1 MLATLSDTHTH
12 LDQFSPD
19 EIPGVLE
26 RAKEAGVALV
36 IAAGVTEESS
46 ARCINLA
53 EQYHEVYAGVGI
65 HPDKVQREIDEA
77 AYSRLRA
84 LALSSPRVVC
94 ISEVGLDFLEGMPD
108 LETQRQVFRQ
118 GIRLAKELDL
128 PVIFHSRESPGRPSD
143 HLETLR
149 VLREEKVWEVGGAM
163 HYFQAG
169 EDVAKGCLE
178 MGLAIS
184 VGKPLLRLPDLQE
197 VIKGVPLESLVLET
211 DAYPQPFKRNRARWT
226 EPKDVRLVAE
236 KVAGL
241 QGVPMSDVTKITT
254 SNLLRLL
261 KGKAVLSEC

>member
-1 MLATLSDTHTH
+1 
-12 LDQFSPD
+12 
-19 EIPGVLE
+19 
-26 RAKEAGVALV
+26 
-36 IAAGVTEESS
+36 
-46 ARCINLA
+46 
-53 EQYHEVYAGVGI
+53 
-65 HPDKVQREIDEA
+65 
-77 AYSRLRA
+77 
-84 LALSSPRVVC
+84 
-94 ISEVGLDFLEGMPD
+94 
-108 LETQRQVFRQ
+108 
-118 GIRLAKELDL
+118 
-128 PVIFHSRESPGRPSD
+128 
-143 HLETLR
+143 
-149 VLREEKVWEVGGAM
+149 M

-197 VIKGVPLESLVLET
+197 VIKGVPIESLVLET

-254 SNLLRLL
+254 PNLLRLL